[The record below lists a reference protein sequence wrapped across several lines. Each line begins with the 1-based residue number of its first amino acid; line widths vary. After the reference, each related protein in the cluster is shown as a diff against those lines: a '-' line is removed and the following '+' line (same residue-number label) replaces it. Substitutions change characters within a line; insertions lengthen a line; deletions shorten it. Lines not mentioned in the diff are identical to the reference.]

1 MRGGISKRGKRY
13 YAYVSINGR
22 KKWVKGSGS
31 DTKKKAETKLNQA
44 VAEIENGTYC
54 EIKKIR
60 FKDFA
65 KEWVETYAKMKTK
78 PSTLRSYQDTI
89 KKQLVPR
96 FGDYFLHQVSATM
109 MQRFVT
115 ERLATG
121 VKGKTVRNDVV
132 VLKLIYKRAF
142 KNGYIRVNPAEYIDL
157 PRIETTEVEILSPE
171 EVRLFLTIVTAK
183 HRVFFLTAILTGM
196 RRGELL
202 ALQKDDID
210 WKNKQ
215 ICVRRSVWHGQFIT
229 PKTKYS
235 VRRID
240 VSPYLLA
247 ELRKHVLASPPNDL
261 GLVFSNEHGGI
272 MDADTL
278 IKRHFVPVFEKAK
291 IKRVRFH
298 DLRHT
303 NASLRIAEGQDPK
316 YIQDQMGHA
325 SIQTTFDRYGH
336 LLRKANPDQ
345 AKKLDDILGF
355 DR

>member
-1 MRGGISKRGKRY
+1 MRGSVTHKNGRWY
-13 YAYVSINGR
+13 PYVSINGK
-22 KKWVKGSGS
+22 KKWIKGGGGK
-31 DTKKKAETKLNQA
+31 TKKEAERNLNQA

-60 FKDFA
+60 FKDFS
-65 KEWVETYAKMKTK
+65 KEWAETYAKMKTK
-78 PSTLRSYQDTI
+78 PSTLQSYQDI
-89 KKQLVPR
+89 INKRLVPR
-96 FGDYFLHQVSATM
+96 FGEYYLHQVSATM

-115 ERLATG
+115 ERCAE

-157 PRIETTEVEILSPE
+157 PKIEKTEMEVLSPE

-215 ICVRRSVWHGQFIT
+215 IHVRRSVWHGQFIP

-247 ELRKHVLASPPNDL
+247 ELRKHVLASPPNEL
-261 GLVFSNEHGGI
+261 GLVFANEHGGI
-272 MDADTL
+272 LDADTL

-303 NASLRIAEGQDPK
+303 NASLRIAEGQNPK

-336 LLRKANPDQ
+336 LLKKANPDQ

>member
-1 MRGGISKRGKRY
+1 MRGGVQRKGNRW
-13 YAYVSINGR
+13 YAYVSINGI
-22 KKWVKGSGS
+22 KKSVKGSGS
-31 DTKKKAETKLNQA
+31 DTKKEAEKKLNQA
-44 VAEIENGTYC
+44 VAEIDNGTYW
-54 EIKKIR
+54 EIKKVR

-78 PSTLRSYQDTI
+78 PSTLQSCQDI
-89 KKQLVPR
+89 INKRLVPL

-109 MQRFVT
+109 MQGFVT
-115 ERLATG
+115 ERIAN
-121 VKGKTVRNDVV
+121 VKGKTVRNEVV

-142 KNGYIRVNPAEYIDL
+142 KNRYIRVNPAEYIDL
-157 PRIETTEVEILSPE
+157 PKIERTEMEIWSPE
-171 EVRLFLTIVTAK
+171 EVRLFLAHVTAK

-215 ICVRRSVWHGQFIT
+215 IHVRRSVWRGQFIA
-229 PKTKYS
+229 PKTSYS

-240 VSPYLLA
+240 VSPYLLS
-247 ELRKHVLASPPNDL
+247 ELRRHVLASPSNDL
-261 GLVFSNEHGGI
+261 GLVFANEHGGI
-272 MDADTL
+272 LDPDTL
-278 IKRHFVPVFEKAK
+278 VKRHFFSAIERAK
-291 IKRVRFH
+291 IKRIRFH

-303 NASLRIAEGQDPK
+303 NASLRIAEGQNPK

-336 LLRKANPDQ
+336 LLKKANPDQ
-345 AKKLDDILGF
+345 AKKLDGILGF